1 MGLVQPVDHSIVSEV
16 VDILDMYDMLELSYG
31 ELDASASVGID
42 EHLVRF
48 PGFDGNN
55 ETSHYRSRES

>member
-1 MGLVQPVDHSIVSEV
+1 MQPVDHSIVSEV

-31 ELDASASVGID
+31 ELDASASASVGID